1 MGQIC
6 SCFKSTSV
14 IPMKEEKLINSPM
27 MNIARYQLNNS
38 SVGVGKYNSF
48 DEDPKSPGSVMSTS
62 PRSESRSPYPE
73 LRIKIP
79 VDKEIY
85 FDDDRTCLSKSLGA
99 KRDDDNYRNK
109 KYKKNR
115 IC

>member
-1 MGQIC
+1 MGQFC
-6 SCFKSTSV
+6 SCFKSTS
-14 IPMKEEKLINSPM
+14 IFPIKEEINSSII
-27 MNIARYQLNNS
+27 NIARYQLNNS

-48 DEDPKSPGSVMSTS
+48 DEDPKSPVSVMSIS

-85 FDDDRTCLSKSLGA
+85 FEDDKTLGVKQDDD
-99 KRDDDNYRNK
+99 YRNK
-109 KYKKNR
+109 RSKKNR
-115 IC
+115 LC

>member
-1 MGQIC
+1 MGQFC
-6 SCFKSTSV
+6 SCFKSTS
-14 IPMKEEKLINSPM
+14 IFPIKEEINSSII
-27 MNIARYQLNNS
+27 NIARYQLNNS

-48 DEDPKSPGSVMSTS
+48 DEDPKSPGSVMSIS

-85 FDDDRTCLSKSLGA
+85 FEDDKTLGV
-99 KRDDDNYRNK
+99 KQYDDYRNK
-109 KYKKNR
+109 RSKKNR
-115 IC
+115 LC

>member
-1 MGQIC
+1 MGQFC
-6 SCFKSTSV
+6 SCFKSTS
-14 IPMKEEKLINSPM
+14 IFPIKEEKLINSPM
-27 MNIARYQLNNS
+27 MNIARSQLNNS

-48 DEDPKSPGSVMSTS
+48 DEDPKSPGSVMSNS

-85 FDDDRTCLSKSLGA
+85 FDDNDKTLGV
-99 KRDDDNYRNK
+99 KQYDDYRNK
-109 KYKKNR
+109 RSKKNR
-115 IC
+115 LC